1 MVRFSSILFI
11 KVICLA
17 VLLSGCVG
25 DTNSTES
32 AKTTPTITASATAT
46 PLMTPIPE
54 VTSSGIITQVKL
66 DGVIGFIPNTQTIKD
81 GDQIVWENFDPLTIT
96 LLSNDGLFEAQSLT
110 FYQQYRYV
118 FSKPGTYIFSL
129 NNTNLI
135 GTIIVESLINITN
148 TVMVESSNNI
158 TSTVVVESPTNQ
170 TPAPSFTTLR
180 ELPSNALYV
189 TARMKKPSDWT
200 AGNETKYRLDKLMVI
215 VKSQINIP
223 ITIKSYILSGG
234 LILEE
239 KTFTLEKQ
247 GSSFEFSNDKNH
259 FINNTKVNLSLQIQD
274 FLPIEYK
281 FVEVDQLN

>member
-25 DTNSTES
+25 DTNITES

-54 VTSSGIITQVKL
+54 LTSSGIITQVKL

-96 LLSNDGLFEAQSLT
+96 LLSNDGLFEAQLLT

-129 NNTNLI
+129 KNTNLT
-135 GTIIVESLINITN
+135 GTIIVESST
-148 TVMVESSNNI
+148 NI
-158 TSTVVVESPTNQ
+158 TSTEVVESPANQ
-170 TPAPSFTTLR
+170 TPTPSFTTLR
-180 ELPSNALYV
+180 ELPPNALYV

-200 AGNETKYRLDKLMVI
+200 AGNETKYRLDKLIVI

-223 ITIKSYILSGG
+223 ITIKIHILSGG

-247 GSSFEFSNDKNH
+247 GSSFEFSNDKIH
-259 FINNTKVNLSLQIQD
+259 FINNTNVNLSLQIQD
-274 FLPIEYK
+274 YLPIEYK